1 MIVPIDSYK
10 PMLEKCDF
18 SAING
23 SLKYDASLA
32 NASWFKVGGP
42 ADLLFKP
49 KDTPDLIAF
58 LKIIKNHNIPITILG
73 ASSNII
79 IRDGG
84 IAGVVIKLGRGFTDI
99 NHDTDILTAGAFA
112 LDVNIARYCA
122 DAGLRGFS
130 FLSGIPGTVGGGL
143 KMNAG
148 AYGGEFKD
156 ILETAHGVTYDG
168 EMVSFTPDELNMRYR
183 HTDTPD
189 NVIFTHAK
197 FHIHG
202 TDSTENLKTEIKNIR
217 EKREASQP
225 ITERTSGSTFANPTQ
240 AECDTI
246 NLPKMKS
253 WELIKGSGA
262 DTLKIGGASMSSLH
276 RNFMINDG
284 TATAKDLEDL
294 GEAIRNKVFNHYG
307 LRLRWEIKRI
317 GRFLSQ

>member
-1 MIVPIDSYK
+1 MATITDYND
-10 PMLEKCDF
+10 LLDTLDF
-18 SAING
+18 SSIKG
-23 SLKYDASLA
+23 SMKRGASLA

-49 KDTPDLIAF
+49 KDHNDLITF
-58 LKIIKNHNIPITILG
+58 LKIIKSHDVPITVLG

-84 IAGVVIKLGRGFTDI
+84 IAGIVIKLGRGFSDI
-99 NHDTDILTAGAFA
+99 THDDKILTAGAFA
-112 LDVNIARYCA
+112 LDVNIARYAA
-122 DAGLRGFS
+122 DAGLSGFS

-156 ILETAHGVTYDG
+156 ILKTAYGVTYNGD
-168 EMVSFTPDELNMRYR
+168 VISYTPDDLKMRYR

-189 NVIFTHAK
+189 NVIFTHAE
-197 FHIHG
+197 FNISG
-202 TDSTENLKTEIKNIR
+202 SNSTGNLKSEIQDIR
-217 EKREASQP
+217 KKREASQP
-225 ITERTSGSTFANPTQ
+225 IKERTSGSTFANPTE
-240 AECDTI
+240 AECEAI

-262 DTLKIGGASMSSLH
+262 DTLIIGGASMSSLH

-294 GEAIRNKVFNHYG
+294 GEAIRDKVFNHYG
-307 LRLRWEIKRI
+307 FRLRWEIKRI
-317 GRFLSQ
+317 GRFL